1 MVSNLPRHVPGRK
14 TCLRDRFFVLQSG
27 KAWHRFFKRL
37 ACYLYSKPA
46 KFVGCEPTF
55 SDMAAAPAESDL
67 EIVGFSG

>member
-1 MVSNLPRHVPGRK
+1 MPPGQVFRVAVRK
-14 TCLRDRFFVLQSG
+14 GVASI
-27 KAWHRFFKRL
+27 FKRL